1 MPAIPLDK
9 GNVQGASE
17 ASASRHAILA
27 ALPEEGTVE
36 GGSVSFASSTLLARR
51 YDPGPP
57 ACSSQ
62 RGAKVGK
69 PECKVQEGRDP
80 MSVQDAIPER
90 TSGKRGVQRANDVV
104 GSRQHAGSTASSSQ
118 RSASGTWPE
127 CKVREWV
134 DPISEQDAIPETF
147 SGKRGA
153 QGASGTRPECKV
165 QEWVDPISEQDAI
178 PERFSGKRGA
188 QRAKAFFG
196 SG

>member
-9 GNVQGASE
+9 GTVQGASE

-27 ALPEEGTVE
+27 ALPEEGAVE

-69 PECKVQEGRDP
+69 LECKVQEGRDP

-104 GSRQHAGSTASSSQ
+104 GSRQDAGSTASSPQ
-118 RSASGTWPE
+118 LSASGTWPE

-153 QGASGTRPECKV
+153 Q
-165 QEWVDPISEQDAI
+165 
-178 PERFSGKRGA
+178 
-188 QRAKAFFG
+188 RAKAFFG